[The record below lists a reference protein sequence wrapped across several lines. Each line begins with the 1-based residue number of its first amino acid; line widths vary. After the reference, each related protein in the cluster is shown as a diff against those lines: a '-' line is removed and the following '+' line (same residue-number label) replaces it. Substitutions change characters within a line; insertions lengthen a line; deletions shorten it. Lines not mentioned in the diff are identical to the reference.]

1 MAAATDTGFAQMR
14 VSKVVGLQE
23 PEGDRFECI
32 VLDEVRGDRHF
43 VIQVGSMEAFSLA
56 ASLGGTG
63 FGRPMTYQLTAALVQ
78 GLGGRIRQVRIDRL
92 VAGAYAATVEVEG
105 AGGIRQVDARPSDA
119 LNLAVLADA
128 PIFAAHEVV
137 EDSQRRQEGDSAEAA
152 LLRRARDL
160 PPMTVRRAEA

>member
-1 MAAATDTGFAQMR
+1 
-14 VSKVVGLQE
+14 
-23 PEGDRFECI
+23 
-32 VLDEVRGDRHF
+32 
-43 VIQVGSMEAFSLA
+43 MEAFSLA
-56 ASLGGTG
+56 ASLGGTE

-128 PIFAAHEVV
+128 PIFAALEVV
-137 EDSQRRQEGDSAEAA
+137 EDSQRRQEGDSAGA
-152 LLRRARDL
+152 
-160 PPMTVRRAEA
+160 